1 MFEILNEFL
10 NDFDDENESINV
22 MSTKK
27 KKKLVNSSISIVGME
42 KFPFFE
48 AALL

>member
-1 MFEILNEFL
+1 
-10 NDFDDENESINV
+10 

-42 KFPFFE
+42 ISFFLKQLCCKLKE
-48 AALL
+48 EFEKL